1 MTKNILNLCKDTDT
15 YIKRIFSIWTNFIKT
30 KKHLVRNNKYDD
42 FSDQKF
48 FEFVQGYENL
58 H

>member
-1 MTKNILNLCKDTDT
+1 MAKNILNLCKDMNI

-30 KKHLVRNNKYDD
+30 QKHLVWNNNNKYDD

-48 FEFVQGYENL
+48 FILIF
-58 H
+58 